1 MSSRSAFRTV
11 SYFGVMHLNYGKVA
25 TLFEVQSGST
35 FVCAKNCTAWQGRKF
50 CAALIG
56 RRNFSVNRTDLSGEQ
71 VAAAEITWINVI
83 SAVGLVSR
91 ETDRY

>member
-1 MSSRSAFRTV
+1 LCR
-11 SYFGVMHLNYGKVA
+11 
-25 TLFEVQSGST
+25 
-35 FVCAKNCTAWQGRKF
+35 
-50 CAALIG
+50 LIG
-56 RRNFSVNRTDLSGEQ
+56 GRNFSVNRTDLSGEQ